1 MARIYGYGGQVLA
14 KFLLTPRSFLA
25 KPAPTETLHGLPQP
39 RPHRR
44 YHH

>member
-1 MARIYGYGGQVLA
+1 MARICGDGGQVLA
-14 KFLLTPRSFLA
+14 KFLLMPCSILA

-39 RPHRR
+39 RSHRR